1 MTVCHQQTTYNT
13 LTHKNADVIMQTLLK
28 NLFNLMN
35 LLKISLMVLS
45 NKIFQKPS
53 VKGTLRYQ
61 KINSFTTSA
70 LSRLTQRPDIFLKR

>member
-1 MTVCHQQTTYNT
+1 
-13 LTHKNADVIMQTLLK
+13 
-28 NLFNLMN
+28 
-35 LLKISLMVLS
+35 MVLS

-70 LSRLTQRPDIFLKR
+70 LSRLTQRPDIFLKG